1 MIDRQKWMRTSII
14 AAAGLFAG
22 LAWTH
27 PGRAQI
33 ATPTGQV
40 RCDDFARNGY
50 GDWKVLRPTTLS
62 SGGVTLNLRPGQ
74 TLMPSQFV
82 GNVEPTAVLDSQC
95 GNE

>member
-1 MIDRQKWMRTSII
+1 MINRQKWTQTAII
-14 AAAGLFAG
+14 AAAGVVAG
-22 LAWTH
+22 LAWAH
-27 PGRAQI
+27 PSLAQI
-33 ATPTGQV
+33 GTPTSPV
-40 RCDDFARNGY
+40 VCRDFARNNY

-74 TLMPSQFV
+74 TFMPSQFV